1 MWPDEG
7 GRSPERFEVALAVFG
22 AIGGP
27 LFQAQRLIVVED
39 KTPGPLAAFRIQNF
53 GPGDLGKHATL
64 LNRFFISAFKSVG
77 AET

>member
-1 MWPDEG
+1 MRPDEG
-7 GRSPERFEVALAVFG
+7 GRSPERFEVGLAVFG

-64 LNRFFISAFKSVG
+64 LNGFFLTAYNNTAV
-77 AET
+77 ET